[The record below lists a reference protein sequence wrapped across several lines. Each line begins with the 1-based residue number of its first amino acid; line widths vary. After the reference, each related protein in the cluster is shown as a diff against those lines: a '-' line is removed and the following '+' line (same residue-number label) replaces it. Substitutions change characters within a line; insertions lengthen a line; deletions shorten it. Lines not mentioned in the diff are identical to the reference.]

1 MFIFNHFIFYILKED
16 HLDVSALRYSCL
28 INLVSEKFKQH
39 DLGDIVNYKN
49 HYSGC
54 NKVQNKYED

>member
-1 MFIFNHFIFYILKED
+1 MFIFSKFCVLYLKED

-49 HYSGC
+49 HYSGSS
-54 NKVQNKYED
+54 KVKKQK